1 MANLK
6 DFTTD
11 ELTQELVRRL
21 QEKKYQVE
29 NDIEEMK
36 DAMRGLDLAKKLC
49 EKQKA

>member
-36 DAMRGLDLAKKLC
+36 DAMRSLSM
-49 EKQKA
+49 